1 MAYRFKTAFVN
12 TSAIVDYGGMMKEV
26 TATNLTPQDALQ
38 LIAQGQGQLIE
49 LCSDA
54 DAATALATDVPV
66 LDTLTTALPAGNL
79 PNDSLGHEIAEQ
91 AVDSAELTDQNYL
104 AATYV
109 PPIL

>member
-12 TSAIVDYGGMMKEV
+12 TSAIVDYNGLMKEV
-26 TATNLTPQDALQ
+26 TATNLTPADAVQ

-49 LCSDA
+49 ACSDA
-54 DAATALATDVPV
+54 DAATATATDVPV
-66 LDTLTTALPAGNL
+66 LDTATTALPAGNL
-79 PNDSLGHEIAEQ
+79 PNDSLGHEVAEEQ
-91 AVDSAELTDQNYL
+91 VDSAELTDQNYL